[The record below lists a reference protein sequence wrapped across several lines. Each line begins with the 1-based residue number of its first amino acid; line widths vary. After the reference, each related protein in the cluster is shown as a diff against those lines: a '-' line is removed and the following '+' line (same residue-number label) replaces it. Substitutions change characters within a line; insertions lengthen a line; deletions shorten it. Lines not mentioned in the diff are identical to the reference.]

1 MSPRSDRHPYAAFLA
16 QVQKPSRY
24 TGGEYGERRIDLAT
38 ARARVCLAFPDVY
51 DIGMSH
57 LGTKILYGLLNKAE
71 GIACERV
78 FAPWLDMEKELRS
91 RSLPLYTLET
101 ASPLGDFDV
110 VGFSLQYELNFTGVL
125 GILDLGGLP
134 LRSAARTDA
143 HPLILAGGP
152 VATHPEPLAPFV
164 DAFFIGEAE
173 ELLPGLCLEAADLR
187 RAKLGRLDILARLA
201 EKYPLYVP
209 ALYATE
215 RDEATG
221 FVVVGEP
228 SNPRVPKRTRRT
240 WVKDLNQYPFPDDS
254 PLPHAEAVFDR
265 MAVELARGCT
275 EGCRFCQAGVIYRPV
290 RERDPVAVIDALVG
304 GIRKGGYDETSLAS
318 LSPADY
324 SCVTPLV
331 RRAMAKLRDDK
342 VSLSVSSLRAYGL
355 DEELL
360 GDLAVGGITG
370 LTFSPEA
377 GTQRMRDL
385 INKNVTEADILE
397 SAERVFSRGHQRM
410 KLYFMIGLPTET
422 DEDIIGIVETAA
434 RVQAIGR
441 RYLRAAKVSAA
452 VSTFVPKP
460 HTPFQWAAMDSRDE
474 TARKHRLLSDHARR
488 LRVELRTHENTQ
500 SHLEAIFARGD
511 RACAEVLERAF
522 KLGCRFDGWSE
533 GFRPDLWE
541 QAMAEE
547 RDAHGF
553 DPERYL
559 DAIPEAARLPWDHID
574 VGVESEFLRKELR
587 KAMQDKVSPP
597 CGKPVGQLLHPASVA
612 DAEAVAERKLVCYDC
627 GVACDLDEMKHQRLF
642 FLRRMNAWSPR
653 APLPSLRRSGQGTG
667 RRNSPKPATDSM
679 QGEPARFRLRY
690 SKLGPAAFLAH
701 LDLVRHLPRAF
712 RRAGLEIYYSKGF
725 HPKPG
730 LAFGPALGLGIP
742 SLSEFLDVKL
752 VDKVTPEEILRRLR
766 AVSPP
771 GVDFLAAAA
780 LIDGDLPLG
789 RVLTESHYAV
799 RLPDGL
805 SASAAE
811 SLWNAGEP
819 LLATRRERSDS
830 RRPDRGNT
838 RDVRK
843 SIVFA
848 KVAGIEERQLLADKL
863 GWPAE
868 ESERVLLFGL
878 VVSALGSARPVEV
891 IEAFFGEGAPGDC
904 EIVRMG
910 LYATVAGGNMD
921 PMDVAMLRERQIA
934 ENPVNTAGHVPN
946 YGTGGLPGS

>member
-1 MSPRSDRHPYAAFLA
+1 MSPTSHRHPYAAFLA

-24 TGGEYGERRIDLAT
+24 AGGEYGECRIDLAR
-38 ARARVCLAFPDVY
+38 ARSRVCLAFPDAY
-51 DIGMSH
+51 EIGMSH
-57 LGTKILYGLLNKAE
+57 LGTKILYGLLSGVD

-101 ASPLGDFDV
+101 ASPLGDFDI

-125 GILDLGGLP
+125 SLLDLGGIP
-134 LRSAARTDA
+134 LRSAARADTD
-143 HPLILAGGP
+143 PLVLAGGP
-152 VATHPEPLAPFV
+152 VATHPEPLAPFI

-173 ELLPGLCLEAADLR
+173 ELLPAVCLEAADLR
-187 RAKLGRLDILARLA
+187 RAKLARLEILARLA
-201 EKYPLYVP
+201 QKYPLYVP
-209 ALYATE
+209 ALYAAV

-221 FVVVGEP
+221 FVLLGEP
-228 SNPRVPKRTRRT
+228 SDARVPKRIRRV
-240 WVKDLNQYPFPDDS
+240 WVKDLNRFPFPDDS
-254 PLPHAEAVFDR
+254 PLPHAEVVFDR
-265 MAVELARGCT
+265 MAVEIARGCT

-290 RERDPVAVIDALVG
+290 RERDPVAVIHALVG
-304 GIRKGGYDETSLAS
+304 GIRRGGYDETSLAS

-331 RRAMAKLRDDK
+331 RKAMARLRDDK

-360 GDLAVGGITG
+360 GDLAAGGITG

-377 GTQRMRDL
+377 GTQRMRDI
-385 INKNVTEADILE
+385 INKNVTEDDILE
-397 SAERVFSRGHQRM
+397 SAHRVFSRGHQRM

-422 DEDIIGIVETAA
+422 DVDVVGIVETAA

-441 RYLRAAKVSAA
+441 NYLRAAKVSAA

-460 HTPFQWAAMDSRDE
+460 HTPFQWAAMDSREE
-474 TARKHRLLSDHARR
+474 TARKHALLAEHARR
-488 LRVELRTHENTQ
+488 LRVELRLHENAQ

-511 RACAEVLERAF
+511 RACADVLERAF
-522 KLGCRFDGWSE
+522 RLGCRFDGWSE
-533 GFRPDLWE
+533 AFRADLWQ
-541 QAMAEE
+541 QAMDEE
-547 RDAHGF
+547 RVAHGF

-559 DAIPEAARLPWDHID
+559 GAIPEAARLPWDHID

-587 KAMQDKVSPP
+587 KAMQDKLSPP

-612 DAEAVAERKLVCYDC
+612 DAEAAADRKLVCYDC
-627 GVACDLDEMKHQRLF
+627 GVACDLEGMKRQRLF
-642 FLRRMNAWSPR
+642 FLRRMNAWTAR
-653 APLPSLRRSGQGTG
+653 TPLPSRRRAGDGKG
-667 RRNSPKPATDSM
+667 RPASPRPATDTM
-679 QGEPARFRLRY
+679 QGDPARFRLRY
-690 SKLGPAAFLAH
+690 SKLGPAVFLAH

-712 RRAGLEIYYSKGF
+712 RRAGIEIYYSKGF

-730 LAFGPALGLGIP
+730 LSFGPALGLGIP
-742 SLSEFLDVKL
+742 SMGEFLDVKL
-752 VDKVTPEEILRRLR
+752 VDRVTPEEIVRRLG

-771 GVDFLAAAA
+771 GIDFVAAAA
-780 LIDGDLPLG
+780 LAEGDPPLG
-789 RVLTESHYAV
+789 RVLTEAHYAV
-799 RLPDGL
+799 RLPDAF
-805 SASAAE
+805 SARAAE

-838 RDVRK
+838 IDVRK

-848 KVAGIEERQLLADKL
+848 GAASTDVRRLLSEKL

-868 ESERVLLFGL
+868 ESERLLVFGL

-891 IEAFFGEGAPGDC
+891 IEAFFGEGAPPGC
-904 EIVRMG
+904 EIVRTG
-910 LYATVAGGNMD
+910 LYAAAASGKVD
-921 PMDVAMLRERQIA
+921 PLQVEGLRP
-934 ENPVNTAGHVPN
+934 EN
-946 YGTGGLPGS
+946 